1 MQEVTVIIPNLNGRS
16 YLEDCLSSLR
26 KQTCT
31 EFVTILVDNGSSDGS
46 AEFVQENFPEV
57 RIHRFDT
64 NTGFCGA
71 VNAGI
76 RMSDTP
82 YVILLNN
89 DTVCHEKFVEALLRG
104 IHSRPGIFSCQAR
117 MLQMHAPHLV
127 DDAGDYYCALGWA
140 FAAGKGH
147 EAVDYIEEK
156 QVFASCAGAAIYN
169 RRRLLELGLFDEKHF
184 AYLEDIDIGY
194 RARIRGYQNWY
205 IPSAVVYHAGS
216 GTSGS
221 VYNEFKVR
229 HTSRNSVYLIYKNMP
244 IPQIILNS
252 PFLMAGFVIKAVF
265 FLKKGF
271 GKQYFS
277 GLIQGIKMSKREDK
291 VAFQRENLK
300 NYVRIQ
306 CELWVNVVRRLWEF

>member
-16 YLEDCLSSLR
+16 FLEDCLFSLR
-26 KQTCT
+26 NQTCT
-31 EFVTILVDNGSSDGS
+31 EFATILVDNGSSDGS
-46 AEFVQENFPEV
+46 VEFVQEHFPEV
-57 RIHRFDT
+57 RVHRFAT

-76 RMSDTP
+76 RMSGTP

-89 DTVCHEKFVEALLRG
+89 DTVCHERFVESLLKG

-117 MLQMHAPHLV
+117 MLQMHVPHLI

-156 QVFASCAGAAIYN
+156 QIFASCAGAAIYN
-169 RRRLLELGLFDEKHF
+169 RRRMLEIGLFDEKHF

-252 PFLMAGFVIKAVF
+252 PFLLAGFVIKTIF
-265 FLKKGF
+265 FLRKGL
-271 GKQYFS
+271 GKQYLS
-277 GLIQGIKMSKREDK
+277 GLLQGIKMSKREDK
-291 VAFQRENLK
+291 VVFRQENLK
-300 NYVRIQ
+300 NYMRIQ

>member
-1 MQEVTVIIPNLNGRS
+1 MQEVTVIIPNLNGRA
-16 YLEDCLSSLR
+16 YLEECLSSLR
-26 KQTCT
+26 EQTCK
-31 EFVTILVDNGSSDGS
+31 EFITILVDNGSSDDS
-46 AEFVQENFPEV
+46 VAFVQANYPEV

-76 RMSDTP
+76 RMAETP

-89 DTVCHEKFVEALLRG
+89 DTVCHERFVESLLKG
-104 IHSRPGIFSCQAR
+104 IHSRLGLFSCQAR
-117 MLQMHAPHLV
+117 MLQLHAPHLI

-140 FAAGKGH
+140 FAAGKGR
-147 EAVDYIEEK
+147 EAAEYSQERQI
-156 QVFASCAGAAIYN
+156 FASCAGAAIYN
-169 RRRLLELGLFDEKHF
+169 RRRLVELGLFDENHF

-194 RARIRGYQNWY
+194 RARINGYQNWY

-244 IPQIILNS
+244 FLQIVLNS
-252 PFLMAGFVIKAVF
+252 PFLLVGFVTKSIF
-265 FLKKGF
+265 FCKKGF
-271 GKQYFS
+271 GKQYLS
-277 GLIQGIKMSKREDK
+277 GLLQGIKLSKKGKK
-291 VAFQRENLK
+291 VLYKKQNLK
-300 NYVRIQ
+300 HYARIQ
-306 CELWVNVVRRLWEF
+306 CELWANVVRRFWEF